1 LRIGRKAEK
10 PMISRRSV
18 LFFAALL
25 MLPGSALVGHA
36 QDAPAPH
43 SDSLADASRKARAEK
58 KDSSKSLRVFTNE
71 DVSSLKGTI
80 SVVGNAPAAAAET
93 ASADGTTKTA
103 KLEQKDG
110 ATGGPSAKDEGT
122 WRKEFAEARKVLA
135 DDTKELDILQRELN
149 LKQEQ
154 YYQDPTAAM
163 KQQYSRD
170 DVDKAQSDIA
180 AKKLDVEKDK
190 QTLSDLQDALR
201 KSGGDAG
208 WADEPA
214 SSGNSGP
221 SSSDAGK
228 AGSGTSTPSAAGSTN
243 SAPL

>member
-1 LRIGRKAEK
+1 
-10 PMISRRSV
+10 MISRRVV

-25 MLPGSALVGHA
+25 VLPGSALIGRA

-58 KDSSKSLRVFTNE
+58 KDSSKSVRVFTNE

-93 ASADGTTKTA
+93 ASADGPTTTKTA

-110 ATGGPSAKDEGT
+110 TTGGPSAKDEGT
-122 WRKEFAEARKVLA
+122 WRREFAEARKVLA

-190 QTLSDLQDALR
+190 QALADLQDALR

-208 WADEPA
+208 WADEAA
-214 SSGNSGP
+214 SSGSSSS

-228 AGSGTSTPSAAGSTN
+228 AGGGTSTPSSAGSTN